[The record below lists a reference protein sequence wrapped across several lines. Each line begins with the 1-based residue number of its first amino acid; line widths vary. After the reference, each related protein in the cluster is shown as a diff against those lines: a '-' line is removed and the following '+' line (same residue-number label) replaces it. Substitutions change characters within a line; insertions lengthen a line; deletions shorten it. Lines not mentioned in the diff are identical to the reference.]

1 MPYFKVILSG
11 RGIHYL
17 FEGSSVVGFFTT
29 RLVRAASAAQAES
42 FAKELVSSEWRDRGP
57 YAAANRGSG
66 PVLTVEQSFQVGVLA
81 GLLGRK
87 SSGYSFYRQEDE
99 AAA

>member
-1 MPYFKVILSG
+1 MPHFKVILSG
-11 RGIHYL
+11 RGIYYP
-17 FEGSSVVGFFTT
+17 FDGSSVVGFFTT

-42 FAKELVSSEWRDRGP
+42 FAKELVSREWRNGGP

-81 GLLGRK
+81 GFLGGK
-87 SSGYSFYRQEDE
+87 PSGYSFYRQED
-99 AAA
+99 